1 MLIFEDEIRSESKK
15 SIESLNK
22 LGLKIV
28 MVTGDSKTVA
38 EKVAKTLDIKELY
51 AEVMPQEK
59 VKIVKRLHSEG
70 HKVIFVGDGVNDG
83 PALVTADV
91 GIAMGLTGTDVAIE
105 TAEVGLLSD
114 DLLKIPY
121 LINISKKAIKTIWQN
136 LAFSLSV
143 LSIAVILTIPG
154 ILTPVTGA
162 LLHELSS
169 IPVIMNSARLINYKP
184 QN

>member
-1 MLIFEDEIRSESKK
+1 
-15 SIESLNK
+15 
-22 LGLKIV
+22 
-28 MVTGDSKTVA
+28 
-38 EKVAKTLDIKELY
+38 
-51 AEVMPQEK
+51 MPQEK
-59 VKIVKRLHSEG
+59 VEIVKRLQSG
-70 HKVIFVGDGVNDG
+70 SHKIIFVGDGVNDG

-143 LSIAVILTIPG
+143 LLIAVILTIPG